1 MSRHLPRAKAN
12 VLNITAYRQLVCFF
26 FPLFNFATRSME
38 NSRLLHFYLLRAS
51 HAKNGHLCE
60 YLHRYKFCS
69 TVTGNFGGPFSALNL
84 NVDSMFGNDSTA
96 TVQFNVFCR
105 SCTGCEGKLFQ
116 DSNHGDFCLQHG
128 KPRANTA
135 SWTSTE
141 RKKGERPDLLLV
153 FFPEPKN
160 EQMHILVLIHLCP
173 S

>member
-1 MSRHLPRAKAN
+1 
-12 VLNITAYRQLVCFF
+12 
-26 FPLFNFATRSME
+26 ME

-60 YLHRYKFCS
+60 YLHRYKFRS